1 MMLDLPN
8 TGVMSGN
15 LGRAVSEWDGDP
27 VVGAYLWWWSHG
39 EAGKKPEDRW
49 GGRLDGVSVE
59 LRGPADFVPVQA
71 DLVARILR
79 GVEADQSCD
88 IGYCNHEYWPRVD
101 KSQVRMAMVSKGGE
115 SSGMRNGRVLW
126 DSRVLFHPG
135 HLNMIPGAM
144 LDLLTG
150 GAKVT
155 VTGATFYALGRDY
168 VDDAKTTAMASI
180 MHHNPGVNRRIVKN
194 LFEVGAV
201 AAGGATAKV
210 LSWSHEEYGRALL
223 AHRTVD

>member
-8 TGVMSGN
+8 TGVMRGN

-59 LRGPADFVPVQA
+59 LRGPADFVPVHA

-115 SSGMRNGRVLW
+115 SSGMPNGRVLW
-126 DSRVLFHPG
+126 DSRPLFVNG
-135 HLNMIPGAM
+135 FLNMVPGAM

-150 GAKVT
+150 GARVT
-155 VTGATFYALGRDY
+155 ITGATFYAAGRDY
-168 VDDAKTTAMASI
+168 VDDGSTNPWESLR
-180 MHHNPGVNRRIVKN
+180 HHNPVVNRRIVKN
-194 LFEVGAV
+194 LFDAGVVGG
-201 AAGGATAKV
+201 AGGPVAV
-210 LSWSHEEYGRALL
+210 LSSSVEEYWRALL

>member
-1 MMLDLPN
+1 MLDLPN
-8 TGVMSGN
+8 TGVMRGD
-15 LGRAVSEWDGDP
+15 LRRAVSEWDGEP

-59 LRGPADFVPVQA
+59 LRGPADFVPVEA

-101 KSQVRMAMVSKGGE
+101 KSRVRVAMVSKGGE
-115 SSGMRNGRVLW
+115 SSGMPNGRVLW
-126 DSRVLFHPG
+126 DSRPLFVNG
-135 HLNMIPGAM
+135 FLNMVPGAM

-150 GAKVT
+150 NARVT
-155 VTGATFYALGRDY
+155 ITGATFYAVGRDY
-168 VDDAKTTAMASI
+168 ADEDAVNPMPGI
-180 MHHNPGVNRRIVKN
+180 LRHNPMVNRRVVKN
-194 LFEVGAV
+194 LFDAEVVGA
-201 AAGGATAKV
+201 AGVPAEV
-210 LSWSHEEYGRALL
+210 LSWSDDEYGRALL